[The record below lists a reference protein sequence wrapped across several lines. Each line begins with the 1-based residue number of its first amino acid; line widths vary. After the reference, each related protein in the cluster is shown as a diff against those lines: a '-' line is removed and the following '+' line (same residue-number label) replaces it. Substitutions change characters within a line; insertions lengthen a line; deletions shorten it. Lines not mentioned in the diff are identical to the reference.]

1 MDTSQIFLFIV
12 CIIILIL
19 VSLFIK
25 NRLNKVENVAYV
37 CLLVFA
43 IISLVLQTTSFML
56 MLEGENLQL
65 SIFKTISKLLFGC
78 YSAWMFLFTIYYLIV
93 SIKEE
98 EREKYGTIVLKYSF
112 ILLIVLIL
120 LYFILP
126 IQILYKD
133 GMFIPVGASIVFV
146 YISIVIYAI
155 ISISLIFINKN
166 KFKDKKYWPLLFMII
181 FFIITI
187 IIDNNYFDMIVVNQS
202 AILLTFVM
210 FFTIDNPDKKTIENL
225 NIAKT
230 AADKANSAKSDF
242 LSNMSHEIRTP
253 LNAIVTFSNIMK
265 DMKDMPVEAKE
276 DLENIIISSNA
287 LLEIVNGVLDISKIE
302 ANKLEIVEGAYK
314 FEDLYNQL
322 VTLSKARLNGKNL
335 LFTSSFNEQITE
347 YLYGDITR
355 VKQVILNLLTNAI
368 KYTHNGYIDFN
379 IDCFIK
385 KDSIRLIV
393 VVEDSGI
400 GIKTE
405 NYDKLFNKFERIEED
420 GNNQIEGTGLG
431 LAITKNLVELM
442 GGRIVVRSVY
452 GKGSTFTV
460 AFEQKYVDKDM
471 IEKLKSDSE
480 NNSEGNV
487 ENIKGKNVLIVDDN
501 KMNLKVAE
509 KLLNPY
515 GLNLTLITSG
525 EECLE
530 RIKNKEM
537 YDLILMDDMMPKLS
551 GSETLDNL
559 KQISGFNIPVVM
571 LTANAIGSMKE
582 IYLNKGFSDYLSK
595 PIDRNE
601 LDKVIKKYLS
611 K

>member
-12 CIIILIL
+12 CLIILIL

-37 CLLVFA
+37 CLLIFA

-56 MLEGENLQL
+56 MLDGESLKINV
-65 SIFKTISKLLFGC
+65 FKTISKLLFGC

-98 EREKYGTIVLKYSF
+98 KREKYGTIVLKYSF
-112 ILLIVLIL
+112 ILLIILIL

-133 GMFIPVGASIVFV
+133 GMYIPVGASINFV

-265 DMKDMPVEAKE
+265 EMKDMPLEAKE

-322 VTLSKARLNGKNL
+322 VRLSKARLNGKNL
-335 LFTSSFNEQITE
+335 LFTSSFNEQIPE

-471 IEKLKSDSE
+471 IEKLKLDSE

>member
-335 LFTSSFNEQITE
+335 LFTSSFNEQIPE

-601 LDKVIKKYLS
+601 LDKVIKKYLN

>member
-12 CIIILIL
+12 CLIILIL

-37 CLLVFA
+37 CLLIFA

-56 MLEGENLQL
+56 MLDGESLKIN
-65 SIFKTISKLLFGC
+65 IFKTISKLLFGC

-98 EREKYGTIVLKYSF
+98 KREKYGTIVLKYSF
-112 ILLIVLIL
+112 ILLIILIL

-133 GMFIPVGASIVFV
+133 GMYIPVGASINFV

-265 DMKDMPVEAKE
+265 EMKDMPVEAKE

-335 LFTSSFNEQITE
+335 LFTSSFNEQIPE

-400 GIKTE
+400 GIKAE

-471 IEKLKSDSE
+471 IEKLKLDSE

-525 EECLE
+525 VECLE

>member
-335 LFTSSFNEQITE
+335 LFTSSFNEQIPE